1 MTKNTTTFYVETGNW
16 RASIILDVK
25 ADEVE
30 NYDYIEAATRSLEA
44 VFSESKETLEGNF
57 ELVTLMD
64 KKGRD
69 YFDPEYPGEL
79 SDIPNTL
86 FGLLTACFLEKDRNK
101 PEKWWYFL
109 TSKLFANAAQHY
121 NVELALEV
129 ESKYAD
135 QVKAFKMK
143 EHDIK
148 LSNDDTTD
156 GVIKRENKKPA
167 DKKNKPDS
175 KNPPTDDIDP
185 RN

>member
-1 MTKNTTTFYVETGNW
+1 MTKNTTAFYVETGNW

-30 NYDYIEAATRSLEA
+30 NYDYVEAATRSLEA

-86 FGLLTACFLEKDRNK
+86 FGLLTACFLENALAGTILPPIALICVAPPLFTKR
-101 PEKWWYFL
+101 FL
-109 TSKLFANAAQHY
+109 KFIIIYINC
-121 NVELALEV
+121 
-129 ESKYAD
+129 
-135 QVKAFKMK
+135 
-143 EHDIK
+143 
-148 LSNDDTTD
+148 
-156 GVIKRENKKPA
+156 
-167 DKKNKPDS
+167 
-175 KNPPTDDIDP
+175 
-185 RN
+185 